1 MWHAHMAPLPGG
13 NGFHHLGCVP
23 EPPAARAAG
32 FYFQGVAV
40 TMRRVACFV
49 DGFNLYHAIDDL
61 NRPQRHQNN
70 TGPKHHL
77 KWLDLWSLAESY
89 LQRSQES
96 LTAVFYFSAYAT
108 WLPDAFHRHR
118 QYVAA
123 LQQRGVQVVLGNF
136 KEKRRK
142 CLQCGT
148 VWTAHEEKESD
159 VNLAVH
165 LLHHAHLDTYD
176 KALILT
182 ADTDLVPAIQLLRA
196 DFPAKNLT
204 ALIPQARFGHA
215 NALRQACHHAA
226 RIDEA
231 RLGRCLL
238 PERIED
244 DSGKL
249 VAQRPGKYQPPT
261 GV

>member
-1 MWHAHMAPLPGG
+1 MT
-13 NGFHHLGCVP
+13 
-23 EPPAARAAG
+23 R
-32 FYFQGVAV
+32 
-40 TMRRVACFV
+40 RRVACFV

-70 TGPKHHL
+70 QRRKHYL
-77 KWLDLWSLAESY
+77 KWLDLWVLAESY
-89 LQRSQES
+89 IQPSQES
-96 LTAVFYFSAYAT
+96 LTGVFYFSAYAT
-108 WLPDAFHRHR
+108 WLPDAYSRHR

-123 LQQRGVQVVLGNF
+123 LKQRGVQVVLGNF
-136 KEKRRK
+136 KQKQRTCHR
-142 CLQCGT
+142 CGT

-176 KALILT
+176 KAFILT
-182 ADTDLVPAIQLLRA
+182 ADTDLVPAIQLVRA
-196 DFPAKNLT
+196 DFPAKDLT
-204 ALIPQARFGHA
+204 ALIPQARFGQA

-226 RIDEA
+226 RIDET

-244 DSGKL
+244 ESGTL
-249 VAQRPGKYQPPT
+249 IAQRPGKYQPPA